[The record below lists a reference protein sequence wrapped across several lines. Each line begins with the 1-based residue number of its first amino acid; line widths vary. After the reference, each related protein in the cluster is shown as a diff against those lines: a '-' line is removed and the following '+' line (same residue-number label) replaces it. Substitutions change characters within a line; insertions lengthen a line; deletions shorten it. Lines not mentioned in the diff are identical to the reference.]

1 VDVTVPVQFRF
12 RLLGEAT
19 LSVAGADSHR
29 VLPQKGLALL
39 VYLAMNRG
47 RPISRALLADLL
59 WGDRVDSQARQNLRQ
74 CILTLRRDFGPAL
87 GRALVVDDQSLAF
100 AADGVEVDALQFVG
114 CASAADSTERQRCI
128 DLPWGSFL
136 GHFTTGAEGFDEWAV
151 AERQE
156 LDATAA
162 RVFAEFAEQFEA
174 AGDGGRAIAALER
187 LIAIDPAEE
196 HLHRRL
202 LTLEARTRGADA
214 ALVRG
219 KTLIALLKRE
229 FDAEPEPATLALL
242 EDFRCRAR
250 TESKDARQ
258 IATEPSDDPIRIEL
272 AAATPA
278 VPPRS
283 KRIPRAI
290 AACALASLAITGGV
304 LAGMWSPSPPTSILQ
319 QGRQQDLA
327 TQVPR
332 ATDPGMSLQASTRP
346 SWRSPSRPA
355 ADEVALGRE
364 RGLVAIA
371 VLPFASRGEQ
381 TGALIADMMT
391 DDLNDMLSRF
401 GEFRVISSQTTRSYQ
416 GQNANAAAIGMELG
430 VRYLL
435 EGKVA
440 MRGDHLRVIAGL
452 VDTVSQ
458 LQVWSHRY
466 DRSGADRHAIQDEI
480 VNSLARELQ
489 IEVIQLESERAT
501 PDPNVHELAFKGW
514 AAIGAASRSGVEAL
528 RQAER
533 FFLQALSRDPD
544 NTRAQAGLAAYHT
557 RMVVQ
562 LHTDEPET
570 HLEKAE
576 TILQRLIDRHP
587 NMQGPY
593 LDLGLVYVARGQ
605 NKKAARMFERSIEL
619 NPSHAPSHAQLGLAL
634 VRMGH
639 PNEGREHIL
648 YAMRL
653 SPRDPTLPYWLTF
666 AGRAE
671 LELGSYD
678 KAIAYVERSVALNPD
693 YPPGRLVLVAAYA
706 QSDNMSAA
714 HQQLERLSQTR
725 PHLSREKLI
734 ERFGEGG
741 GLRLSQL
748 VLGLRRALASTP
760 RAELAAHPKL
770 EKPQT
775 ADLFDGVWRVEFSN
789 NEFCAEKGST
799 GVWSIREGLLK
810 GGETAG
816 TVSSAGELR
825 VTWPALLDLN
835 LVNVGS
841 AKLEG
846 DRGEGKWDGQRHC
859 GGAFTLMRVSG
870 PRRR

>member
-1 VDVTVPVQFRF
+1 VDATPPSQLRF

-19 LSVAGADSHR
+19 LRIAGVDNHR

-39 VYLAMNRG
+39 IYLAMNRG
-47 RPISRALLADLL
+47 RSVSRSALADLL

-74 CILTLRRDFGPAL
+74 CILTLRRDLGPLLAGIL
-87 GRALVVDDQSLAF
+87 IVDDQSLAL
-100 AADGVEVDALQFVG
+100 AADGVEVDALQFVA
-114 CASAADSTERQRCI
+114 CASAADSTDRQRCI
-128 DLPWGSFL
+128 DLPWGAFL
-136 GHFTTGAEGFDEWAV
+136 GHFTTGAGGFDEWAV
-151 AERQE
+151 AARQE

-162 RVFAEFAEQFEA
+162 RVFAELAEQFEA
-174 AGDGGRAIAALER
+174 VGDAGRAIAALER
-187 LIAIDPAEE
+187 LILIDPAEE
-196 HLHRRL
+196 HRHRRL

-242 EDFRCRAR
+242 EEFRCHAR
-250 TESKDARQ
+250 TDSSDARQ
-258 IATEPSDDPIRIEL
+258 ITTEPSDDQIRIEP
-272 AAATPA
+272 AAATPPA
-278 VPPRS
+278 PATS

-290 AACALASLAITGGV
+290 AACAVASLAITGGV
-304 LAGMWSPSPPTSILQ
+304 LAGMRSSSPPASIVER
-319 QGRQQDLA
+319 GRQQDLA
-327 TQVPR
+327 TQAPR
-332 ATDPGMSLQASTRP
+332 ATGPGESLQASAT
-346 SWRSPSRPA
+346 WRSPPLSSRPA
-355 ADEVALGRE
+355 DEAAFGRE

-401 GEFRVISSQTTRSYQ
+401 GEFRVISDQTTRSYQ

-435 EGKVA
+435 EGKVV
-440 MRGDHLRVIAGL
+440 MRGDHLRVNAGL

-458 LQVWSHRY
+458 LQVWSRRY
-466 DRSGADRHAIQDEI
+466 DRSGADRRAIQDEI

-501 PDPNVHELAFKGW
+501 TDPNVHELTFKGW
-514 AAIGAASRSGVEAL
+514 AAIGAASRSGVEGL

-544 NTRAQAGLAAYHT
+544 NARAQAGLAAYHI

-562 LHTDEPET
+562 LHTDEPAT
-570 HLEKAE
+570 HLETAE

-587 NMQGPY
+587 NIQGPY

-605 NKKAARMFERSIEL
+605 NKKAARLFERSIEL

-634 VRMGH
+634 VRMGQ

-666 AGRAE
+666 VGRAE
-671 LELGSYD
+671 LELCNYD
-678 KAIAYVERSVALNPD
+678 KAIAYIERSLALNPD
-693 YPPGRLVLVAAYA
+693 YPPGQLVLVAAYA
-706 QSDNMSAA
+706 QSENMSAA
-714 HQQLERLSQTR
+714 HRQLEQLSQTR

-734 ERFGEGG
+734 ERFGEVG
-741 GLRLSQL
+741 GLRQSQL
-748 VLGLRRALASTP
+748 VLGLRRALAP
-760 RAELAAHPKL
+760 MPHGELAAQAKL

-775 ADLFDGVWRVEFSN
+775 VSPFDGIWRVEFSN
-789 NEFCAEKGST
+789 NEFCSEKGST
-799 GVWSIREGLLK
+799 ALWSIREGVLK
-810 GGETAG
+810 GGEIAG
-816 TVSSAGELR
+816 TVSSKGELR
-825 VTWPALLDLN
+825 ATWPALFDLN
-835 LVNVGS
+835 LMNVGS

-846 DRGEGKWDGQRHC
+846 VRGEGKWDGQRHC

-870 PRRR
+870 P